1 MERQEL
7 AALCVLQN
15 TSVGFLRL
23 LLVKHLLK
31 TLFIL
36 VVLLAETLLDALCN
50 SFEAKCSLAGFMD
63 KTIFQKKKKTK
74 TETKEILY

>member
-7 AALCVLQN
+7 PSLCILQS
-15 TSVGFLRL
+15 TSVGFLLCL

-36 VVLLAETLLDALCN
+36 VVLLAETLLDALFN
-50 SFEAKCSLAGFMD
+50 SFKPQVFFGWF
-63 KTIFQKKKKTK
+63 
-74 TETKEILY
+74 YG